1 MEKKVVIQGKDL
13 SIGYRTGKKEKIVHQ
28 HLNFQL
34 HSGELTC
41 LLGANGAGKST
52 LLRTLSASQPS
63 LSGELRMLD
72 KLVSEYT
79 EKERSRTIGVV
90 LTDKTFTGGLSVYEL
105 VALGR
110 QPHTGF
116 FGRLQKEDKRIIE
129 EAMEQ
134 VGIAHKARNYTAE
147 LSDGERQKVMIA
159 KALVQECP
167 LILLDEPTA
176 FLDVVSRIEIMHLL
190 HRLTIEQSKALGF
203 IVHGVGMDYI
213 HHHSNAKAMCVI
225 HKCLELLRSTETR
238 TESEEIGHLIAERS
252 VIRMFL
258 KSHYLESIIPEISN
272 LRKDI
277 ESEFLE
283 CTHLLLLCG
292 HSYMAFVNERMRTP
306 AGPAVLPL
314 IRLRIPHLG
323 TELLCDRIL
332 HGSGRI
338 SRDSFRTAARPLDV
352 QLIKRTVV
360 KKHLRQHNLP
370 VTTAKRLQCIRLTA
384 FPVIEI
390 TYKVYLCGVRGKLAE
405 HPVTFIILMHAI
417 IDMIVYSFRQRTI
430 YGIPL
435 LKVKNHLV
443 TPVDDVF
450 IRKQPLVVVID
461 HLFLLCAHNP
471 LFIRHPS
478 SPKFPWHRADMHG
491 KPR

>member
-1 MEKKVVIQGKDL
+1 MEKKIVIQGKDL

-34 HSGELTC
+34 HAGELTC

-190 HRLTIEQSKALGF
+190 HRLAVEQNKAILLSTHDIEQALVLSDKLWLLTKGEGLQYGVTEDIILSHRMDSLF
-203 IVHGVGMDYI
+203 PHKDIRFDYDHGVYYPTVEGHRKVCVTCEDKTLL
-213 HHHSNAKAMCVI
+213 HWTLNALNRHGYQC
-225 HKCLELLRSTETR
+225 S
-238 TESEEIGHLIAERS
+238 
-252 VIRMFL
+252 
-258 KSHYLESIIPEISN
+258 SN
-272 LRKDI
+272 LQEGMPHIKVT
-277 ESEFLE
+277 SAKEFE
-283 CTHLLLLCG
+283 V
-292 HSYMAFVNERMRTP
+292 S
-306 AGPAVLPL
+306 
-314 IRLRIPHLG
+314 I
-323 TELLCDRIL
+323 
-332 HGSGRI
+332 SGENKI
-338 SRDSFRTAARPLDV
+338 CSSFEEML
-352 QLIKRTVV
+352 
-360 KKHLRQHNLP
+360 
-370 VTTAKRLQCIRLTA
+370 
-384 FPVIEI
+384 
-390 TYKVYLCGVRGKLAE
+390 
-405 HPVTFIILMHAI
+405 AI
-417 IDMIVYSFRQRTI
+417 ITRF
-430 YGIPL
+430 
-435 LKVKNHLV
+435 
-443 TPVDDVF
+443 
-450 IRKQPLVVVID
+450 
-461 HLFLLCAHNP
+461 
-471 LFIRHPS
+471 
-478 SPKFPWHRADMHG
+478 
-491 KPR
+491 

>member
-1 MEKKVVIQGKDL
+1 MEKKIVIQGKDL

-63 LSGELRMLD
+63 LSGELLMLD

-190 HRLTIEQSKALGF
+190 HRLAVEQNKAILLSTHDIEQALVLSDKLWLLTKGEGLQYGVTEDIILSHRMDSLF
-203 IVHGVGMDYI
+203 PHKDIRFDYDHGVYYPTVEGHRKVCVTCEDKTLLHWTLNALNRHGYQCSSIVQEGMPHI
-213 HHHSNAKAMCVI
+213 KVTSAKEFEVSISGENKIC
-225 HKCLELLRSTETR
+225 S
-238 TESEEIGHLIAERS
+238 SFEEML
-252 VIRMFL
+252 
-258 KSHYLESIIPEISN
+258 
-272 LRKDI
+272 
-277 ESEFLE
+277 
-283 CTHLLLLCG
+283 
-292 HSYMAFVNERMRTP
+292 
-306 AGPAVLPL
+306 
-314 IRLRIPHLG
+314 
-323 TELLCDRIL
+323 
-332 HGSGRI
+332 
-338 SRDSFRTAARPLDV
+338 
-352 QLIKRTVV
+352 
-360 KKHLRQHNLP
+360 
-370 VTTAKRLQCIRLTA
+370 
-384 FPVIEI
+384 
-390 TYKVYLCGVRGKLAE
+390 
-405 HPVTFIILMHAI
+405 AI
-417 IDMIVYSFRQRTI
+417 ITRF
-430 YGIPL
+430 
-435 LKVKNHLV
+435 
-443 TPVDDVF
+443 
-450 IRKQPLVVVID
+450 
-461 HLFLLCAHNP
+461 
-471 LFIRHPS
+471 
-478 SPKFPWHRADMHG
+478 
-491 KPR
+491 